1 MQKLLRVIESSLM
14 GSYNFMLYRNV
25 LLHILTFLTQM
36 CASKIEHA
44 VFDFHKQ
51 IPAEEAQCFNLQ

>member
-1 MQKLLRVIESSLM
+1 M
-14 GSYNFMLYRNV
+14 GPYNFMLYRNV
-25 LLHILTFLTQM
+25 LLRILTFLTQM

>member
-1 MQKLLRVIESSLM
+1 MQKLLRVIVSSLM
-14 GSYNFMLYRNV
+14 GPYNSMLYRNV

-36 CASKIEHA
+36 CASKIEYA

>member
-1 MQKLLRVIESSLM
+1 M
-14 GSYNFMLYRNV
+14 GPYNFMLYRNV
-25 LLHILTFLTQM
+25 LLHILTFFILK
-36 CASKIEHA
+36 CALQIEHA